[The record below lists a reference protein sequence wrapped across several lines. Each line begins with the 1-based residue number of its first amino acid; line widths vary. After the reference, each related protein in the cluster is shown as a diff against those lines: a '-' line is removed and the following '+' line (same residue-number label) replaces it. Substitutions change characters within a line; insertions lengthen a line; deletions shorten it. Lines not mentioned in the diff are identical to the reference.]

1 MIKRFA
7 QPLRFL
13 VSGGF
18 STGVH
23 WLVMSLLVLAGLTA
37 EVSTAVGALVGAL
50 VNYQLQHR
58 FAFRSNREHRSAFT
72 RYVIACVV
80 NWVTNLLLF
89 TALHRLT
96 GLSVAPAQV
105 LTSAIIAILSYTLYK
120 RLVFNEPSSTPSGN

>member
-7 QPLRFL
+7 RPLRFL
-13 VSGGF
+13 LSGGL

-37 EVSTAVGALVGAL
+37 EISTAIGALIGAL

-58 FAFRSNREHRSAFT
+58 FAFRSTRDHRSAFT
-72 RYVIACVV
+72 RYVVACVI
-80 NWVTNLLLF
+80 NWTTNLLLF

-96 GLSVAPAQV
+96 DLTVAPAQF
-105 LTSAIIAILSYTLYK
+105 LTSAIIAVLSYTLYK
-120 RLVFNEPSSTPSGN
+120 RLVFNEPSNTPSGS